1 MHSRPP
7 GPHAVGAT
15 PREGEALAGLASAA
29 GDPSAA
35 NPAMLRDALTARL
48 YTQSRGIEPP
58 SFALSPAAF
67 EHLAHSTR
75 PRIRHV
81 QGTPTT
87 NSHYTTAAHPAAGP
101 AVSSLRPAPPA
112 VAPCMIA
119 PLPPIRPNS
128 EPTFVRPRTTE
139 PPPLNAGAKRS
150 VSQLLD
156 DSSHAGI
163 GAAPLPAIPVVAA
176 PADAA
181 GKAAKRSRPLGGGL
195 ADSNG
200 STGSKAKGKAVVVP
214 SDPRRAGAGAKVLQ
228 TPFDFIAA
236 VEARRAG
243 SSGSR
248 TTGAQSPAASAA
260 ASGTAHLE
268 FVYLRPRNQD
278 SAVFN
283 PYDLVIAEYDDVDK
297 LDFYTLSEAG
307 VTHFTKETTDFTPLQ
322 QWIREYNAFNAMI
335 RIPFFAKYRIWKS
348 FTTWRK
354 NVRRTKLNLARK
366 AIQRR
371 MFALDPRLS
380 RGLLTIRAACIDL
393 LGHSLFKPPADQ
405 AWDLNALAKEQADH
419 VQGAIAEYLATFD
432 EAVRGMTVDACKDA
446 LAAANCSADKDEL
459 SSLTFTQQAARRAEC
474 RRLERFVKLVDYL
487 KLHTLHMLAV
497 SSARSLLIV
506 LLGRCSEKDIATGVD
521 DAENTLFNVPTLT
534 LALAGYEPFAGTVSK
549 LAFGGAHADG
559 GGDAAADEAMD
570 LDASTGPAL
579 FQRTFLDI
587 VCSMFKGTA
596 PGRKQ
601 PLLRLKL
608 LLEDA
613 SHIVVSPGLP
623 EIFGVLDSL
632 TRQHVSIV
640 DGVSML
646 TNSIDFIVS
655 GESFEEP
662 DFTEGAS
669 LSHIISNDIYFQAL
683 CERTK
688 ACLQANFASV
698 EQFAAGFEQY
708 REMYEH
714 NEQLDLDAIAAGTV
728 LFPGVDESQ
737 RGLTTS
743 FFEQSLAVYSD
754 QIKRVQDLPTAT
766 VVVNFLADIG
776 QFKERVLPSPQ
787 ECLTKITTIIPT
799 LARDKN
805 EALLNEVN
813 FSVKVLGSRPGSV
826 EAFVDYLHH
835 LDSVKESLESYDARY
850 QEVSKLYGLIDQYKL
865 PIVPTDLAMFQTLR
879 PTIRQLKDAVDL
891 AEESREESVSR
902 FSGELEKQFSDLITQ
917 VNDVRT
923 QAQNPMILNPASSV
937 DEVMAF
943 LSDLGKQ
950 FDALLFT
957 ANQYCEYQSQFKVPQ
972 TKSVEIE
979 EAKADIDMK
988 TSLWKSFRDWETLTR
1003 EWDLSPFDKINTEE
1017 MSGHIN
1023 GYLKVIYNLDKGL
1036 PPNDV
1041 VPKLK
1046 AMVEAYRGMFSTIV
1060 DLRNPAL
1067 KSRHWDKI
1075 QETIGKPIA
1084 RDETLTLAV
1093 LREAN
1098 VFKFREEISG
1108 ISAQAASEAAL
1119 EEMLQKIVRTWA
1131 DTEFIV
1137 LPYRDNKDVFILG
1150 GVEDIQTLLE
1160 DSQVTLATI
1169 KASRYIGPIN
1179 SDVEKWDKQ
1188 LTLFYDTLEAWMVC
1202 QRNWLYLESIFS
1214 APDIQRQLPEES
1226 KMFAQVDRN
1235 WKDIMRR
1242 AARHPN
1248 AMKCGTTPGTLETFQ
1263 QNNELLEKIQKC
1275 LEEYLESKR
1284 LLFPRF
1290 YFLSNDELLEIL
1302 SQTKN
1307 PQAVQPHLGKCFDAI
1322 KSLEFSPEPKSIDI
1336 LAMISPEGEKV
1347 HFNKAVKARG
1357 NVEAWLSAV
1366 EEGMFSTVRRLLKV
1380 ALSEFDPAER
1390 SDWLLQHTGQVVLT
1404 ASQIMWCAEVS
1415 AALTADNPVEALRQF
1430 KDTSIANLS
1439 QVAAIVRGDLTKLQ
1453 RAVLGALITIDVH
1466 ARDILLE
1473 MLDNGVSSDE
1483 DFGWLK
1489 QLRYYW
1495 DPETDV
1501 CVVRMSDTAFNYG
1514 CEYLGCSPRLVIT
1527 PLTDRCY
1534 LTLTGA
1540 IAINLGGSPL
1550 GPAGTGKTET
1560 VKDLAKALARQ
1571 CVVFNCSDSLD
1582 YKMMGKFFAG
1592 LAQSGAWCC
1601 FDEFNR
1607 IDIEV
1612 LSVIAQQL
1620 LTIKSA
1626 KDGMVSRFIF
1636 EGKEIRLIPS
1646 CAAYITMNPGYA
1658 GRQELPDNL
1667 KALFRPIA
1675 MMIPDYG
1682 LIAEIMLYSEGF
1694 EDAKLLAGKVV
1705 NLYKLCSEQL
1715 SQQDHYDFG
1724 MRAVKSV
1731 LVMAGQLKRANPTI
1745 QENVVL
1751 IRSLRDSN
1759 LPKFL
1764 ADDVP
1769 LFLGILQDLF
1779 PGVFIPDQDFG
1790 ALKAAIEE
1798 TLAAKKYVVVP
1809 KFVDRI
1815 IQLYD
1820 TTRVRHGVM
1829 LVGPTGGGKTVAYQ
1843 TLADAMTLLH
1853 QTKPDAFEQV
1863 QLSLLNPKSIT
1874 MDELYGAVNL
1884 ATMEWKDGLIGNITR
1899 QQVSDT
1905 TNDEKWTVFDG
1916 PVDAIWIEN
1925 MNTVLDDNKLLCLNN
1940 GERIKLNNSIRM
1952 VFEVMDLAVAS
1963 PATVSR
1969 CGMVYMDPTNLGWR
1983 PSVNRWMVTVAS
1995 ATLNEDQLAFLNQ
2008 LFEHAVDEGLY
2019 FVRKQRELIPTV
2031 NLNLVASL
2039 CRLLSTFLVE
2049 VDWKAMAPNASDW
2062 KTLIGY
2068 LFIFCFTWSIAG
2080 NIHESCQDGFDTFA
2094 RELFEQGP
2102 TVDCPI
2108 PGGMTIFSFFV
2119 HLKQRVL
2126 VPWEDIVAQFQYSQ
2140 TVPYFEIMVPTVDT
2154 LRFQFLTERLLDHSF
2169 PTLLTGN
2176 TGVGKSVIIQELIS
2190 RTAKP
2195 KNYIP
2200 INLNFSAQTTSTMT
2214 QQYLELKLEKKKK
2227 NIMGAPTGSRIVVF
2241 VDDLNMPKQE
2251 TYGAQPPI
2259 ELLRQFLDSGG
2270 FYDREKLQWRVI
2282 EDVSMLSACA
2292 PPGGGRN
2299 PVTPRLIRHF
2309 NVLNIPMPSDASLA
2323 RIFKS
2328 ILDGFLK
2335 PFSSDVRTLSEAI
2348 VMSSI
2353 ELYNRMCAELLPTPA
2368 KSHYTFNLRDL
2379 SKVIQGIT
2387 QIKPVNISTRA
2398 HTVAVFAHEAA
2409 RVFHDRLINNEDRA
2423 YFGKLME
2430 ELVSKNFSEQL
2441 STDPI
2446 VFGDFAKR
2454 GVPREER
2461 VYAQF
2466 ADLGAM
2472 GTLLEDYLEEYN
2484 VTLSRDMRLIF
2495 FLDAKQHIAR
2505 LSRIIRQPR
2514 GNALIVGVGG
2524 TGKKSLTRLAC
2535 HMSEYQCLE
2544 IELTRTY
2551 GTVEWREDIKKL
2563 YRLAGIEG
2571 KNTVFL
2577 LTDTQI
2583 KTETFLE
2590 DINGILNTGDVPNL
2604 FEMDERE
2611 QIIGNLR
2618 QVAREKGYGEDRD
2631 SVYQFF
2637 INRVRDN
2644 LHIVFATSP
2653 VGETFRN
2660 RCRMFPSLVNCCTID
2675 WFDEWPRDALLSVS
2689 KRFLEFVDLGTPEI
2703 KEKMA
2708 SLCVD
2713 VHTSVSAMASRFYA
2727 ELRRRFYTTP
2737 TSYLELIS
2745 LYIGMLQEKRKEI
2758 GAARDRLQNGL
2769 LKLSETNDLVANMQ
2783 VTLQQLGPELKTKAA
2798 DVETL
2803 MIKIAKDQETADGV
2817 KRVVAEE
2824 EKVVKEQA
2832 SQTEAIAREAQ
2843 KDLDEALPAL
2853 EAAYKAL
2860 DSLDKKDVAEM
2871 KAFAKPPELVVMVL
2885 EAVCTLFKV
2894 KADWDSSKKLLG
2906 DPQFLRKIQE
2916 YDKDSVND
2924 ALAKKLR
2931 KYIENPN
2938 FTPEAVEKVSKA
2950 ARSMCMW
2957 VLAMDIY
2964 TRVNKEVE
2972 PKRRRLLEAQSSL
2985 ETTKAKLDEK
2995 TRQLQ
3000 EVEDQLQK
3008 LKEKYEESIAS
3019 KKVLS
3024 ERMEQTTKRLERA
3037 SKLTTALADEQIRW
3051 TESVAKLNKQMEEL
3065 VGNVF
3070 VAAACVAYFG
3080 AFTSGYRR
3088 EMINMWTA
3096 KCVELGVPVSEN
3108 LTLADQLGDPVQVRE
3123 WNVQGLP
3130 ADELST
3136 ENGILVTRSRRW
3148 PLMIDPQGQANRWI
3162 RNMESG
3168 SDLKIVKLSDPK
3180 FLRAL
3185 ENAVRMGQPVL
3196 IEDVGEQLD
3205 PALEPLLLKQT
3216 IRQGGRLLM
3225 KLGDSL
3231 VEYDKNFK
3239 LYITTKLSNPHYLP
3253 EVCIKVT
3260 IINFTVTK
3268 TGLEG
3273 QLLADVV
3280 KLERPE
3286 LEEQRNS
3293 LILSISNDKRQLKE
3307 IEEKILRLLYN
3318 SQGNILDDEEL
3329 ILTLNQ
3335 SKVTSAA
3342 ITDRLVQAEQTE
3354 KAINTAREKYRPV
3367 ALRGSI
3373 LYFVVA
3379 DLAEIDGMYQ
3389 FSLKYFKNLFT
3400 QCIVDSP
3407 KGQELSEHVAYL
3419 CDDIMMSVFRN
3430 VSRGLFEQHKV
3441 IFSLMMCV
3449 SVMRD
3454 RGDIS
3459 DDEWNYMLRGAT
3471 TVGGE
3476 LPPKPATRWLT
3487 DAMWRN
3493 VCSLGS
3499 TISVFAELA
3508 DHIASHTLD
3517 WEGYIE
3523 ADDPFSYPLPGIPQ
3537 DKLSDFQRLL
3547 VVKVLREEM
3556 VVGALIAFI
3565 RQSIGSP
3572 YIDIPPLDL
3581 RQVYN
3586 DMNSTTPL
3594 VFVLSS
3600 GSDPVSGLLK
3610 LASMLGFGERL
3621 HMISLGQGQGPIAEA
3636 LLQKAMESGDWLFLQ
3651 NCHLAASWMPKLENK
3666 VKEIVTGEVKAHSSF
3681 RLFLSSM
3688 PSKVF
3693 PISVLQESVKVTNE
3707 PPKGLRANIARSFA
3721 DIPVPLFD
3729 QTPPQG
3735 SRFRKL
3741 AFTLCFFNAIIQ
3753 ERKKFGPLG
3762 WNISYDWSNSDLE
3775 VSLVVLRN
3783 FLSKTNNIPWDAL
3796 RYLTGEI
3803 TFGGRVTDDWDRRTM
3818 RTLLNKYYNVEILDD
3833 NYPLSPSG
3841 KYVVPADGNLASFRA
3856 HIDKLPFTE
3865 EPSVFGMHENANVS
3879 YQLQETKRLLRT
3891 VLEVQPRL
3899 VSAGGGKSPEDV
3911 VTEVAQSILA
3921 RLPPPLVVEM
3931 NPRATSAGKPKSLA
3945 ELMFR
3950 KDEGGRMENSLST
3963 VLCQECAR
3971 FNKLLAV
3978 IKLSLENLVKA
3989 IRGLVVMSA
3998 QLELVFQSLTNNLVP
4013 AAWANVAYPSLKP
4026 LASWVDDLVARINML
4041 HAWVER
4047 GQPRTFWLPGF
4058 FFPQGFLTGV
4068 FQNHARKYN
4077 IPIDSLRFRF
4087 AVQTDDAIEDY
4098 PEGRQLVA
4106 AADGTVSLPTDPED
4120 GVLIRGMFIEGARWD
4135 RDKERL
4141 QDSFPM
4147 EMFSTMPQ
4155 VRFIPAVQYTPTK
4168 DLYVCPLYK
4177 TSARAGTLSTT
4188 GQSTNFVCPV
4198 HIPSDKPADYW
4209 VTKGVALLMQ
4219 LNE

>member
-1 MHSRPP
+1 MA
-7 GPHAVGAT
+7 PHPDGILTGTSTGLTGDAQSSASALKD
-15 PREGEALAGLASAA
+15 ALAS
-29 GDPSAA
+29 
-35 NPAMLRDALTARL
+35 RL
-48 YTQSRGIEPP
+48 HTQATGIEPP
-58 SFALSPAAF
+58 TFVLNAAVIDSKPRQ
-67 EHLAHSTR
+67 AHARR
-75 PRIRHV
+75 PPVHSKP
-81 QGTPTT
+81 GTVAT
-87 NSHYTTAAHPAAGP
+87 TTAAATPAAPTRQQTVASHFGP
-101 AVSSLRPAPPA
+101 HSYAMSSAIPTALSLAPVRPPA
-112 VAPCMIA
+112 SANASGGKGSAGRRSSI
-119 PLPPIRPNS
+119 
-128 EPTFVRPRTTE
+128 TT
-139 PPPLNAGAKRS
+139 GS
-150 VSQLLD
+150 VSD
-156 DSSHAGI
+156 KAGQHVMVVDPPKSLVPRLKDP
-163 GAAPLPAIPVVAA
+163 PLPAIVPRTTAPPRGTAA
-176 PADAA
+176 QV
-181 GKAAKRSRPLGGGL
+181 L
-195 ADSNG
+195 ADVD
-200 STGSKAKGKAVVVP
+200 AKISPGKQFQ
-214 SDPRRAGAGAKVLQ
+214 SH
-228 TPFDFIAA
+228 FDYIAA
-236 VEARRAG
+236 LNNPTPGRRI
-243 SSGSR
+243 
-248 TTGAQSPAASAA
+248 P
-260 ASGTAHLE
+260 E
-268 FVYLRPRNQD
+268 FIYLRPRNKD
-278 SAVFN
+278 PAIFN
-283 PYDLVIAEYDDVDK
+283 PYDLVVASYNEVNK
-297 LDFYTLSEAG
+297 TDFYTISAHA
-307 VTHFTKETTDFTPLQ
+307 VTHYTKEATDVSVLAD
-322 QWIREYNAFNAMI
+322 WIREHDAFKKI
-335 RIPFFAKYRIWKS
+335 IQIPFFAKYRIWKS
-348 FTTWRK
+348 FSTWRR
-354 NVRRTKLNLARK
+354 NVRRAKQAAVRKALATRMFSLDPHLSVGLLAARRACETLQRTAALQLPLPEVTWDIENLAHEQH
-366 AIQRR
+366 AHVDSIVTNHLAA
-371 MFALDPRLS
+371 FDA
-380 RGLLTIRAACIDL
+380 TVRA
-393 LGHSLFKPPADQ
+393 
-405 AWDLNALAKEQADH
+405 
-419 VQGAIAEYLATFD
+419 
-432 EAVRGMTVDACKDA
+432 TVTDACTRA
-446 LAAANCSADKDEL
+446 LSLAGCAIDREEL
-459 SSLTFTQQAARRAEC
+459 VKLSFTQQAARRAEC
-474 RRLERFVKLVDYL
+474 RRLERFVKLIDYI
-487 KLHTLHMLAV
+487 KLHALHMLAMN
-497 SSARSLLIV
+497 ATQDMLIV
-506 LLGRCSEKDIATGVD
+506 MLGRMA
-521 DAENTLFNVPTLT
+521 DARALSNAVQSVGNVPAIAEDMSESFLANVTTRT
-534 LALAGYEPFAGTVSK
+534 LAVAGYEPFAAAITKLISGPHPGSVSI
-549 LAFGGAHADG
+549 
-559 GGDAAADEAMD
+559 E
-570 LDASTGPAL
+570 DASTLSPEAL
-579 FQRTFLDI
+579 DNLEQEYRQQRTFLD
-587 VCSMFKGTA
+587 VVNQLFSTVVVPA
-596 PGRKQ
+596 RKN
-601 PLLRLKL
+601 PLLR
-608 LLEDA
+608 
-613 SHIVVSPGLP
+613 VVLQLSDHDNRVFMEPALS
-623 EIFGVLDSL
+623 EIGHMIDGATKQQVAA
-632 TRQHVSIV
+632 V

-646 TNSIDFIVS
+646 TNSFDFIVS
-655 GESFEEP
+655 GEAFEEP
-662 DFTEGAS
+662 DLAEGATIAHLIADDVYYS
-669 LSHIISNDIYFQAL
+669 AL
-683 CERTK
+683 GERVRG
-688 ACLQANFASV
+688 CIHANYQEVVAFARSFDHFRDMFV
-698 EQFAAGFEQY
+698 CNQE
-708 REMYEH
+708 
-714 NEQLDLDAIAAGTV
+714 LDLDAIARGEV
-728 LFPGVDESQ
+728 LFPGVDESN
-737 RGLTTS
+737 RGFTTS
-743 FFEQSLAVYSD
+743 FFEAALALYSQ
-754 QIKRVQDLPTAT
+754 QIRDITALPDKT
-766 VVVNFLADIG
+766 VLGNYLADITS
-776 QFKERVLPSPQ
+776 FKEKVLPSPQ
-787 ECLTKITTIIPT
+787 RCFASITAVIPP
-799 LARDKN
+799 LAREKN
-805 EALLNEVN
+805 GTLLDEVN
-813 FSVKVLGSRPGSV
+813 HSVKVLGSRPTSV
-826 EAFVDYLHH
+826 EMFVEYLQH
-835 LDSVKESLESYDARY
+835 LDSVKSALDSYDERY
-850 QEVSKLYGLIDQYKL
+850 AEVSRLYALIDQYKL
-865 PIVPTDLAMFQTLR
+865 PIIPTDLAMFQTLR
-879 PTIRQLKDAVDL
+879 PTLRQLKDAVDM
-891 AEESREESVSR
+891 AEETREESVTR
-902 FSGELEKQFSDLITQ
+902 FSGELEKHFAELVIS
-917 VNDVRT
+917 VNEVRVR
-923 QAQNPMILNPASSV
+923 AQNPTILNPNSPV
-937 DEVMAF
+937 DEVMAI
-943 LSDLGKQ
+943 LHDLGLQ
-950 FDALLFT
+950 FEALLKT
-957 ANQYCEYQSQFKVPQ
+957 ASQYGDYQAQFKVPKTQ
-972 TKSVEIE
+972 SVDIE
-979 EAKADIDMK
+979 ETKADLDMK
-988 TSLWKSFRDWETLTR
+988 ISLWSSFHEWEALTH
-1003 EWDLSPFDKINTEE
+1003 EWDMCPFDKINTDE
-1017 MSGHIN
+1017 MSASIQ
-1023 GYLKVIYNLDKGL
+1023 GYLKIIYNLDKGL

-1046 AMVEAYRGMFSTIV
+1046 AMVEQYRGMFTTIV

-1067 KSRHWDKI
+1067 KPRHWDKI
-1075 QETIGKPIA
+1075 QETIGKQLA
-1084 RDETLTLAV
+1084 RDDTLTLAV
-1093 LREAN
+1093 LRDAN
-1098 VFKFREEISG
+1098 VFKFREEIAN

-1119 EEMLQKIVRTWA
+1119 EEMLQKIIRLWA
-1131 DTEFIV
+1131 DTDFIV

-1150 GVEDIQTLLE
+1150 GVEDIQTVLD

-1169 KASRYIGPIN
+1169 KASRHLGPIK
-1179 SDVEKWDKQ
+1179 SEVEKWDKQ
-1188 LTLFYDTLEAWMVC
+1188 LTLFADTLEAWTVC
-1202 QRNWLYLESIFS
+1202 QRNWLYLEPIFS

-1248 AMKCGTTPGTLETFQ
+1248 AMKCGTTAGTLETFQ
-1263 QNNELLEKIQKC
+1263 QSNELLEKIQKC

-1336 LAMISPEGEKV
+1336 LAMLSPEGEKV
-1347 HFNKAVKARG
+1347 SFVKPIKARG

-1366 EEGMFSTVRRLLKV
+1366 EEGMFSTVRRLLKL
-1380 ALSEFDPAER
+1380 ALADFDPAER
-1390 SDWLLQHTGQVVLT
+1390 QSWLLEHTGQVVLT
-1404 ASQIMWCAEVS
+1404 ASQVMWCAEVTKCLES
-1415 AALTADNPVEALRQF
+1415 KDPTAALRVF
-1430 KDTSIANLS
+1430 KEKAITSLA
-1439 QVAAIVRGDLTKLQ
+1439 QCAGIVRGELTKLQ
-1453 RAVLGALITIDVH
+1453 RAVMGALITIDVH
-1466 ARDILLE
+1466 ARDIIIE
-1473 MLDNGVSSDE
+1473 MIDSGVTSLD

-1495 DPETDV
+1495 DAETDV
-1501 CVVRMSDTAFNYG
+1501 CIVRMSDTAFNYG

-1626 KDGMVSRFIF
+1626 KDSQVSRFMF
-1636 EGKEIRLIPS
+1636 EGKDIRLIPS

-1682 LIAEIMLYSEGF
+1682 LIAEIMLFSEGF

-1731 LVMAGQLKRANPTI
+1731 LVMAGQLKRSNPTI
-1745 QENVVL
+1745 QENIVL

-1779 PGVFIPDQDFG
+1779 PGVVIPDQDFG
-1790 ALKAAIEE
+1790 ALKAAIES
-1798 TLAAKKYVVVP
+1798 TLEKQNFVVVP
-1809 KFVDRI
+1809 RFVDRI
-1815 IQLYD
+1815 IQFYD

-1843 TLADAMTLLH
+1843 VLAAAMSYLH
-1853 QTKPDAFEQV
+1853 TTKPDFENV
-1863 QLSLLNPKSIT
+1863 QLFPLNPKCIT

-1884 ATMEWKDGLIGNITR
+1884 STMEWRDGLIGNITR
-1899 QQVSDT
+1899 QQVSDN

-1916 PVDAIWIEN
+1916 PVDALWIEN
-1925 MNTVLDDNKLLCLNN
+1925 LNTVLDDNKLLCLTN

-1952 VFEVMDLAVAS
+1952 IFEVMDLAVAS

-1969 CGMVYMDPTNLGWR
+1969 CGMVYMDPANLGWR
-1983 PSVNRWMVTVAS
+1983 PYVKRWMATVAS
-1995 ATLNEDQLAFLNQ
+1995 LYLKPEQGDYLNQ

-2019 FVRKQRELIPTV
+2019 FVRKQKELIPTV
-2031 NLNLVASL
+2031 NLNLVISL
-2039 CRLLSTFLVE
+2039 CRLLTTFLVE
-2049 VDWKAMAPNASDW
+2049 TDIKAMSENDT
-2062 KTLIGY
+2062 KTIVGY
-2068 LFIFCFTWSIAG
+2068 IFIFCFTWSIGG
-2080 NIHESCQDGFDTFA
+2080 NIHESCHDAFDTFA
-2094 RELFEQGP
+2094 RELFERGP
-2102 TVDCPI
+2102 TVDCPV

-2119 HLKQRVL
+2119 HIKQRIL
-2126 VPWEDIVAQFQYSQ
+2126 VPWEDSVSTFQYQS
-2140 TVPYFEIMVPTVDT
+2140 TMPYFEIMVPTVDT
-2154 LRFQFLTERLLDHSF
+2154 LRFQFLTERLLQHSF
-2169 PTLLTGN
+2169 PTLLTGT
-2176 TGVGKSVIIQELIS
+2176 TGVGKSVIVQELIA
-2190 RTAKP
+2190 RTSKT
-2195 KNYIP
+2195 KDYIP
-2200 INLNFSAQTTSTMT
+2200 INLNFSAQTTSAMT

-2227 NIMGAPTGSRIVVF
+2227 NTMGAPTGSRIVIF
-2241 VDDLNMPKQE
+2241 VDDLNMPKQD

-2270 FYDREKLQWRVI
+2270 FYDREKLQWRNV
-2282 EDVSMLSACA
+2282 EDVSLLSACA

-2309 NVLNIPMPSDASLA
+2309 NVLNVPMPSDASLA

-2335 PFSSDVRTLSEAI
+2335 PFSSDVRSVSEAI
-2348 VMSSI
+2348 VNSSI

-2387 QIKPVNISTRA
+2387 QIKPVNITTRGHA
-2398 HTVAVFAHEAA
+2398 VAVFAHEAA
-2409 RVFHDRLINNEDRA
+2409 RIFHDRLIDSTDRA
-2423 YFGKLME
+2423 YFQKLVE
-2430 ELVSKNFSEQL
+2430 ELVSKNFSENM
-2441 STDPI
+2441 SADPI
-2446 VFGDFAKR
+2446 MFGDFSKR

-2461 VYAQF
+2461 IYAQF
-2466 ADLGAM
+2466 NDLNAM

-2495 FLDAKQHIAR
+2495 FLDCKQHIAR

-2535 HMSEYQCLE
+2535 HMSEYQCIE
-2544 IELTRTY
+2544 VELTRTY
-2551 GTVEWREDIKKL
+2551 GMIEWREDIKKL
-2563 YRLAGIEG
+2563 YRLAGLEG

-2583 KTETFLE
+2583 KTEAFLE

-2604 FEMDERE
+2604 FDMDERE

-2618 QVAREKGYGEDRD
+2618 QVAREKGYPEDRD
-2631 SVYQFF
+2631 TVYQFF

-2675 WFDEWPRDALLSVS
+2675 WFDEWPHEALLSVS
-2689 KRFLEFVDLGTPEI
+2689 KRFLEFVDLGEPEV

-2708 SLCVD
+2708 QLCVD
-2713 VHTSVSAMASRFYA
+2713 VHTSVSSMATRFYA

-2758 GAARDRLQNGL
+2758 GASRDRLKNGL
-2769 LKLSETNDLVANMQ
+2769 QKLAETNDLVASMQ
-2783 VTLQQLGPELKTKAA
+2783 VTLTQLGPELKVKAA

-2803 MIKIAKDQETADGV
+2803 MIKIAKDQEVADGV
-2817 KRVVAEE
+2817 KKTVAEE
-2824 EKVVKEQA
+2824 EKFVKQQA
-2832 SQTEAIAREAQ
+2832 AQTEAIAREAQ

-2871 KAFAKPPELVVMVL
+2871 KAFAKPPELVVLVL
-2885 EAVCTLFKV
+2885 EAVCVLFKV
-2894 KADWDSSKKLLG
+2894 KPDWDSSKKLLS

-2931 KYIENPN
+2931 KYVESPN
-2938 FTPEAVEKVSKA
+2938 FTPEAVEKVSRA

-2972 PKRRRLLEAQSSL
+2972 PKRKRLNEAQSSL
-2985 ETTKAKLDEK
+2985 EATKAKLDEK

-3000 EVEDQLQK
+3000 DVEDQLLK
-3008 LKEKYEESIAS
+3008 LKQQYEESVSS

-3024 ERMEQTTKRLERA
+3024 ERMDQTTKRMERA

-3051 TESVAKLNKQMEEL
+3051 TDSVAKLNKLMEEI

-3080 AFTSGYRR
+3080 AFTSSYRR
-3088 EMINMWTA
+3088 EMIDLWTS
-3096 KCVELGVPVSEN
+3096 KVVELGIPVAEQ
-3108 LTLADQLGDPVQVRE
+3108 LTLADQLGDPVQIRE

-3136 ENGILVTRSRRW
+3136 ENGILVTRGRRW

-3216 IRQGGRLLM
+3216 VRQGGRLLM

-3239 LYITTKLSNPHYLP
+3239 LYITTKISNPHYLP

-3286 LEEQRNS
+3286 LEEQRNT

-3379 DLAEIDGMYQ
+3379 DLAEVDGMYQ

-3407 KGQELSEHVAYL
+3407 KGQELSEHVAWL

-3430 VSRGLFEQHKV
+3430 VSRGLFEQHKM

-3454 RGDIS
+3454 RGDIK
-3459 DDEWNYMLRGAT
+3459 DDEWNFFLRGSTSLIKDMPA
-3471 TVGGE
+3471 
-3476 LPPKPATRWLT
+3476 KPQTRWLT

-3493 VCSLGS
+3493 CCALSG
-3499 TISVFAELA
+3499 TIPVFTELT
-3508 DHIASHTLD
+3508 DHISSHTLD
-3517 WEGYIE
+3517 WEVYIE
-3523 ADDPFSYPLPGIPQ
+3523 SDDPYSSSVPGISG
-3537 DKLSDFQRLL
+3537 DKISPFQRLL

-3556 VVGALIAFI
+3556 VVSALVTFI
-3565 RQSIGSP
+3565 RESIGSQ

-3586 DMNSTTPL
+3586 DMNATTPL

-3610 LASMLGFGERL
+3610 LASGMGFGERL

-3636 LLQKAMESGDWLFLQ
+3636 LLLKAMEVGDWLFLQ

-3666 VKEIVTGEVKAHSSF
+3666 VKEIVTGEIKSHTTF

-3693 PISVLQESVKVTNE
+3693 PVSVLQESVKVTNE

-3721 DIPVPLFD
+3721 DIPVQLFD
-3729 QTPPQG
+3729 TNPPQG

-3775 VSLVVLRN
+3775 VSIVVLKN
-3783 FLSKTNNIPWDAL
+3783 FLSKSTSIPWDAL

-3803 TFGGRVTDDWDRRTM
+3803 SFGGRVTDDWDRRTM
-3818 RTLLNKYYNVEILDD
+3818 RTLLNKYYSVDVLDD
-3833 NYPLSPSG
+3833 NFPLSPSG
-3841 KYVVPADGNLASFRA
+3841 IYVVPADGNLASFRS
-3856 HIDKLPFTE
+3856 HIDKFPFTE

-3891 VLEVQPRL
+3891 VLDVQPRL
-3899 VSAGGGKSPEDV
+3899 VSSGGGRSAEET
-3911 VTEVAQSILA
+3911 VTEVAQSILS
-3921 RLPPPLVVEM
+3921 RLPALLVAEA
-3931 NPRATSAGKPKSLA
+3931 NPRIASAGKPRTIA

-3950 KDEGGRMENSLST
+3950 KDPNGRMENSLST
-3963 VLCQECAR
+3963 VLLQECAR

-3978 IKLSLENLVKA
+3978 IRVSLENLIKA

-4013 AAWANVAYPSLKP
+4013 GAWANVAYPSLKP
-4026 LASWVDDLVARINML
+4026 LASWVDDLILRVTML
-4041 HAWVER
+4041 HTWLER
-4047 GQPRTFWLPGF
+4047 GQPRSFWLPGF
-4058 FFPQGFLTGV
+4058 FFPQGFLTSV
-4068 FQNHARKYN
+4068 FQNHARRYN
-4077 IPIDSLRFRF
+4077 IPIDSLKFKF
-4087 AVQTDDAIEDY
+4087 VVQLEETMEDY
-4098 PEGRQLVA
+4098 P
-4106 AADGTVSLPTDPED
+4106 AADASGGDAAVSAPIED

-4135 RDKERL
+4135 RAKEKL

-4147 EMFSTMPQ
+4147 EMFSTMPL
-4155 VRFIPAVQYTPTK
+4155 VRFIPAVNYQPTR

-4198 HIPSDKPADYW
+4198 HVPSDTTSDYW
-4209 VTKGVALLMQ
+4209 IQKGVALLMQ
-4219 LNE
+4219 LND

>member
-1 MHSRPP
+1 MNSSDRPVP
-7 GPHAVGAT
+7 GLARLPSSFSDPASPHLTAPSPNS
-15 PREGEALAGLASAA
+15 PRGVLAAAGQPEALR
-29 GDPSAA
+29 
-35 NPAMLRDALTARL
+35 NALTGRL
-48 YTQSRGIEPP
+48 YTQVRGAEPP
-58 SFALSPAAF
+58 AFVLSSQALLYSPVKAAPRRPLVQATSSSPATATVAP
-67 EHLAHSTR
+67 LTGAPPSSY
-75 PRIRHV
+75 
-81 QGTPTT
+81 GT
-87 NSHYTTAAHPAAGP
+87 GP
-101 AVSSLRPAPPA
+101 ARIPNA
-112 VAPCMIA
+112 A
-119 PLPPIRPNS
+119 PLPPLRTPGAPEGYSVRRRREKRPPLDDRCAVS
-128 EPTFVRPRTTE
+128 PGTDAVTGKPLSPHSVLPSIPAPPPGDAPSSAKRPRTRQYE
-139 PPPLNAGAKRS
+139 ALVQDLR
-150 VSQLLD
+150 
-156 DSSHAGI
+156 HA
-163 GAAPLPAIPVVAA
+163 
-176 PADAA
+176 
-181 GKAAKRSRPLGGGL
+181 
-195 ADSNG
+195 
-200 STGSKAKGKAVVVP
+200 TT
-214 SDPRRAGAGAKVLQ
+214 RAM
-228 TPFDFIAA
+228 TSPFDFI
-236 VEARRAG
+236 RALQQG
-243 SSGSR
+243 
-248 TTGAQSPAASAA
+248 GAHRPQ
-260 ASGTAHLE
+260 LE
-268 FVYLRPRNQD
+268 FVYMRPVNRD
-278 SAVFN
+278 PAIYN
-283 PYDLVIAEYDDVDK
+283 PYDLVITEYENVDK
-297 LDFYTLSEAG
+297 NDFYTLSESG
-307 VTHFTKETTDFTPLQ
+307 VTHFTSTATDFTPLQ
-322 QWIREYNAFNAMI
+322 QWIREHRVFNAMI
-335 RIPFFAKYRIWKS
+335 KVRFFAQYRLWKS
-348 FTTWRK
+348 FTTWHK
-354 NVRRTKLNLARK
+354 NVRRTKLAAARKQVQRKLFGLDAPLARGV
-366 AIQRR
+366 AR
-371 MFALDPRLS
+371 
-380 RGLLTIRAACIDL
+380 TRAACTAL
-393 LGHSLFKPPADQ
+393 LEQSLLHAPADQ
-405 AWDLNALAKEQADH
+405 PWDLHAFVQDQAEHLRSRMTATLAQFDADVRAIVVEACQEAL
-419 VQGAIAEYLATFD
+419 L
-432 EAVRGMTVDACKDA
+432 
-446 LAAANCSADKDEL
+446 AANCSLDKAEAEA
-459 SSLTFTQQAARRAEC
+459 LTFTQQAARRSEC

-487 KLHTLHMLAV
+487 KFHTLHMLVV
-497 SSARSLLIV
+497 SASRQLLLV
-506 LLGRCSEKDIATGVD
+506 LLGRCTSAEIQAGPD
-521 DAENTLFNVPTLT
+521 DAENLFYHVPTLA
-534 LALAGYEPFAGTVSK
+534 LALAGYESFAGVVAK
-549 LAFGGAHADG
+549 LLPGLSAGQEMDG
-559 GGDAAADEAMD
+559 DGDV
-570 LDASTGPAL
+570 P
-579 FQRTFLDI
+579 QRTFLDVI
-587 VCSMFKGTA
+587 QAAAVGAA
-596 PGRKQ
+596 PARKQ
-601 PLLRLKL
+601 PLFRVELGIDGGHLALVPTIKDL
-608 LLEDA
+608 FQVIDQLSKQHLACVET
-613 SHIVVSPGLP
+613 VS
-623 EIFGVLDSL
+623 
-632 TRQHVSIV
+632 T
-640 DGVSML
+640 L
-646 TNSIDFIVS
+646 TNSIDFIFS
-655 GESFEEP
+655 GESFEDP
-662 DFTEGAS
+662 DFTEGPS
-669 LSHIISNDIYFQAL
+669 LAQIINDDIYYTAL
-683 CERTK
+683 NERIRAALAGNYK
-688 ACLQANFASV
+688 AVQTFTL
-698 EQFAAGFEQY
+698 EFEQY
-708 REMYEH
+708 RDMFVQNH
-714 NEQLDLDAIAAGTV
+714 KLDLAGIAAGTV
-728 LFPGVDESQ
+728 QFPGVDETT
-737 RGLTTS
+737 RGLTTA
-743 FFEQSLAVYSD
+743 FFEQSLAVFAD
-754 QIKRVQDLPTAT
+754 QIKRIKALSATT
-766 VVVNFLADIG
+766 VVTNFLADIA
-776 QFKERVLPSPQ
+776 QFKATILPSPQ
-787 ECLTKITTIIPT
+787 KCFQDITAMIPT

-805 EALLNEVN
+805 EVLLNELN
-813 FSVKVLGSRPGSV
+813 FSVKVLGSQPHTV
-826 EAFVDYLHH
+826 EAFVEYLAH
-835 LDSVKESLESYDARY
+835 LDKVKEEKDALEARY
-850 QEVSKLYGLIDQYKL
+850 QEVSKLYSLIDQYAL

-879 PTIRQLKDAVDL
+879 PTLRQLREAVDL
-891 AEESREESVSR
+891 ADETRDDSIAR
-902 FSGELEKQFSDLITQ
+902 FSGELEKLYADLITQ
-917 VNDVRT
+917 VNDVRAR
-923 QAQNPMILNPASSV
+923 AQDPMILNPASPV
-937 DEVMAF
+937 DQVMGY
-943 LSDLGKQ
+943 LGDLGQQ
-950 FDALLFT
+950 FTTLLAL
-957 ANQYCEYQSQFKVPQ
+957 ADQYAEYQAQFKVAP
-972 TKSVEIE
+972 TRSAELE
-979 EAKADIDMK
+979 EAKQDLDMK
-988 TSLWKSFRDWETLTR
+988 TALWESFQKWDELTR
-1003 EWDLSPFDKINTEE
+1003 AWDLSPFEKINTED
-1017 MSGHIN
+1017 MAAQIN
-1023 GYLKVIYNLDKGL
+1023 GYMKTIYNLDKGL
-1036 PPNDV
+1036 PPNEV

-1046 AMVEAYRGMFSTIV
+1046 QMVETYRAMFSTIV

-1067 KSRHWDKI
+1067 KARHWDKI
-1075 QETIGKPIA
+1075 QETIGKTIA

-1098 VFKFREEISG
+1098 VFKFKEEISG
-1108 ISAQAASEAAL
+1108 ISGQASSEAAL
-1119 EEMLQKIVRTWA
+1119 EEMLQKIVRTWS

-1137 LPYRDNKDVFILG
+1137 LPYRDNKDVYILG

-1169 KASRYIGPIN
+1169 KASRHLGPIK
-1179 SDVEKWDKQ
+1179 SDVEKWDKS
-1188 LTLFYDTLEAWMVC
+1188 LSLFSDTLDAWMVC

-1214 APDIQRQLPEES
+1214 APDIQRQLPEEA

-1248 AMKCGTTPGTLETFQ
+1248 AMKCGTTPGTLETLQ
-1263 QNNELLEKIQKC
+1263 QNNEFLEKIQKC

-1307 PQAVQPHLGKCFDAI
+1307 PQSVQPHLGKCFDAI

-1347 HFNKAVKARG
+1347 TFNKPLKARG
-1357 NVEAWLSAV
+1357 NVETWLSAV
-1366 EEGMFSTVRRLLKV
+1366 EETMFATVRRMLKV
-1380 ALSEFDPAER
+1380 ALAEFTPEDRPK
-1390 SDWLLQHTGQVVLT
+1390 WLLEHAGQVVLT
-1404 ASQIMWCAEVS
+1404 ASQIMWCVEVS
-1415 AALTADNPVEALRQF
+1415 QALESDKPIEALRQF
-1430 KDTSIANLS
+1430 KEKSIANLS

-1466 ARDILLE
+1466 ARDILIE
-1473 MLDNGVSSDE
+1473 MVETSVSSLN

-1495 DPETDV
+1495 DPDTDV

-1620 LTIKSA
+1620 LTIKTA
-1626 KDGMVSRFIF
+1626 KDGNVARFMF

-1745 QENVVL
+1745 SENVVL

-1779 PGVFIPDQDFG
+1779 PGVVIPDQDFG
-1790 ALKAAIEE
+1790 ALKAAIEQV
-1798 TLAAKKYVVVP
+1798 LAARNYVVVP

-1843 TLADAMTLLH
+1843 VLAEAMSVLH
-1853 QTKPDAFEQV
+1853 KTKPDTFEAV
-1863 QLSLLNPKSIT
+1863 QLSILNPKCIT

-1884 ATMEWKDGLIGNITR
+1884 ATMEWKDGLIGNVTR
-1899 QQVSDT
+1899 QQVADPSP
-1905 TNDEKWTVFDG
+1905 DEKWTVFDG
-1916 PVDAIWIEN
+1916 PVDALWIEN
-1925 MNTVLDDNKLLCLNN
+1925 MNTVLDDNKLLCLTN
-1940 GERIKLNNSIRM
+1940 GERIKLSNSIRM
-1952 VFEVMDLAVAS
+1952 MFEVMDLAVAS

-1969 CGMVYMDPTNLGWR
+1969 CGMVYMDPANLGWR
-1983 PSVNRWMVTVAS
+1983 PSVTRWLSTQCGMLSPEQQDFVN
-1995 ATLNEDQLAFLNQ
+1995 LLM
-2008 LFEHAVDEGLY
+2008 EHSIDEGLK
-2019 FVRKQRELIPTV
+2019 FARKQKELVPTV

-2039 CRLLSTFLVE
+2039 CRLMSTFLTE
-2049 VDWKAMAPNASDW
+2049 VDWKPMGESDW
-2062 KTLIGY
+2062 KALLGY
-2068 LFIFCFTWSIAG
+2068 LFIFCFTWSIG
-2080 NIHESCQDGFDTFA
+2080 GTMHESCQDLFDTFA
-2094 RELFEQGP
+2094 RELFEHGP

-2108 PGGMTIFSFFV
+2108 PGGSTIYSFYAHV
-2119 HLKQRVL
+2119 KQRTLAPWDDL
-2126 VPWEDIVAQFQYSQ
+2126 VTPFQYSP
-2140 TVPYFEIMVPTVDT
+2140 TVPYFEIMVPTMDT
-2154 LRFQFLTERLLDHSF
+2154 VRFQYLTERLLQNAF
-2169 PTLLTGN
+2169 PTLLTGS
-2176 TGVGKSVIIQELIS
+2176 TGVGKSVIVQDLIA
-2190 RTAKP
+2190 RTAKV
-2195 KNYIP
+2195 KNYLP
-2200 INLNFSAQTTSTMT
+2200 ISLSFSAQTTSAMT

-2227 NIMGAPTGSRIVVF
+2227 NIMGAPVGSRIVVF
-2241 VDDLNMPKQE
+2241 VDDLNMPKLD

-2259 ELLRQFLDSGG
+2259 ELLRQFIDMGG
-2270 FYDREKLQWRVI
+2270 FYDRDKLTWKIV
-2282 EDVSMLSACA
+2282 EDVSLLAACA

-2299 PVTPRLIRHF
+2299 SITPRLIRHF

-2335 PFSSDVRTLSEAI
+2335 PFSSDVRSVSEA
-2348 VMSSI
+2348 VVNSSI

-2387 QIKPVNISTRA
+2387 QIRPVNITTRMNA
-2398 HTVAVFAHEAA
+2398 VSVFAHEAA
-2409 RVFHDRLINNEDRA
+2409 RVFHDRLIDQPDRA

-2430 ELVSKNFSEQL
+2430 ELVSKNFSETL
-2441 STDPI
+2441 SSDPI
-2446 VFGDFAKR
+2446 LFGDFGKR

-2466 ADLGAM
+2466 TDMGAL

-2495 FLDAKQHIAR
+2495 FLDAKQHVAR
-2505 LSRIIRQPR
+2505 ISRIIRQPR
-2514 GNALIVGVGG
+2514 GNALLVGIGG
-2524 TGKKSLTRLAC
+2524 TGKKSLTRLAS
-2535 HMSEYQCLE
+2535 HMAEYQCIE

-2563 YRLAGIEG
+2563 YRIAGVEG

-2577 LTDTQI
+2577 LNDTQI
-2583 KTETFLE
+2583 KTEAFLE

-2604 FEMDERE
+2604 FDMDERE

-2618 QVAREKGYGEDRD
+2618 PIARDKGYPEDRD

-2637 INRVRDN
+2637 VNRARDN

-2653 VGETFRN
+2653 VGDTFRN
-2660 RCRMFPSLVNCCTID
+2660 RCRMFPSLVNCCAID
-2675 WFDEWPRDALLSVS
+2675 WFDEWPREALLSVS
-2689 KRFLEFVDLGTPEI
+2689 KRFLEFVDLGSDDM
-2703 KEKMA
+2703 KEKM
-2708 SLCVD
+2708 STLCVD
-2713 VHTSVSAMASRFYA
+2713 VHTSVSTMAARFYA

-2769 LKLSETNDLVANMQ
+2769 HKLTETNELVAKMQ
-2783 VTLQQLGPELKTKAA
+2783 ITLQQLGPELKQKAA

-2817 KRVVAEE
+2817 KKVVAEE
-2824 EKVVKEQA
+2824 EKVVKLQA
-2832 SQTEAIAREAQ
+2832 EQTEAIAREAQ

-2860 DSLDKKDVAEM
+2860 DSLEKKDVAEM
-2871 KAFAKPPELVVMVL
+2871 KAFAKPPDLVVMVL
-2885 EAVCTLFKV
+2885 EAVCILFKV
-2894 KADWDSSKKLLG
+2894 KPDWDSAKKLLG
-2906 DPQFLRKIQE
+2906 DPQFLKKIQD

-2924 ALAKKLR
+2924 ALAKKLK
-2931 KYIENPN
+2931 KYIENPS
-2938 FTPEAVEKVSKA
+2938 FTPEAVEKVSRA

-2972 PKRRRLLEAQSSL
+2972 PKRKRLTEAQSSL

-2995 TRQLQ
+2995 QRQLQ

-3019 KKVLS
+3019 KRILS
-3024 ERMEQTTKRLERA
+3024 EKMEQTTKRLERA
-3037 SKLTTALADEQIRW
+3037 SKLTTALADEQVRW
-3051 TESVAKLNKQMEEL
+3051 TASVGLLNQQMDEI

-3070 VAAACVAYFG
+3070 IGAACVAYFG
-3080 AFTSGYRR
+3080 AFTSGYRKD
-3088 EMINMWTA
+3088 MIAQWID
-3096 KCVELGVPVSEN
+3096 KCQELGVPVAENFSLSE
-3108 LTLADQLGDPVQVRE
+3108 QLGDPVQTRE

-3130 ADELST
+3130 ADDLST
-3136 ENGILVTRSRRW
+3136 ENGILVTRGRRW

-3162 RNMESG
+3162 RNMEAA
-3168 SDLKIVKLSDPK
+3168 SDLKVVKLSDPK

-3185 ENAVRMGQPVL
+3185 ENAIRMGQPVL
-3196 IEDVGEQLD
+3196 VEDVGEQLD
-3205 PALEPLLLKQT
+3205 PAIEPLLLKQT

-3225 KLGDSL
+3225 KLGDTL

-3239 LYITTKLSNPHYLP
+3239 LYITTKMANPHYLP

-3260 IINFTVTK
+3260 VINFTVTK

-3286 LEEQRNS
+3286 LEEQRNT
-3293 LILSISNDKRQLKE
+3293 LIMSISNDKRQLKD

-3335 SKVTSAA
+3335 SKVTSGA
-3342 ITDRLVQAEQTE
+3342 ITDRLIQAEQTE
-3354 KAINTAREKYRPV
+3354 KAINSAREKYRPV

-3379 DLAEIDGMYQ
+3379 DLAEIDQMYQ

-3400 QCIVDSP
+3400 QCIIDSP
-3407 KGQELSEHVAYL
+3407 KGQELSEHVKFL
-3419 CDDIMMSVFRN
+3419 CDDIMVSVFRN
-3430 VSRGLFEQHKV
+3430 VSRGLFEQHKT
-3441 IFSLMMCV
+3441 IFSFMICI

-3459 DDEWNYMLRGAT
+3459 DDEWNFFLRGAASLT
-3471 TVGGE
+3471 QQIPT
-3476 LPPKPATRWLT
+3476 KPVTRWLT

-3493 VCSLGS
+3493 CCSLS
-3499 TISVFAELA
+3499 AAVPVFAELA
-3508 DHIASHTLD
+3508 DHVSSHTLD
-3517 WEGYIE
+3517 WEAYIE
-3523 ADDPFSYPLPGIPQ
+3523 ADDPFAAAIPGIPS
-3537 DKLSDFQRLL
+3537 DKISDFQRLL
-3547 VVKVLREEM
+3547 LVKVLREEL
-3556 VVGALIAFI
+3556 VVASLLSFI
-3565 RQSIGSP
+3565 RQNIGAS

-3581 RQVYN
+3581 KHVYS
-3586 DMNSTTPL
+3586 DMSSTTPL
-3594 VFVLSS
+3594 VFILSS

-3610 LASMLGFGERL
+3610 LASGMGFSERL

-3636 LLQKAMESGDWLFLQ
+3636 LLQKTVESGDWLFLQ
-3651 NCHLAASWMPKLENK
+3651 NCHLAASWMTKLEAK
-3666 VKEIVTGEVKAHSSF
+3666 VKEISSGEIKAHTTF
-3681 RLFLSSM
+3681 RLYLSSM

-3693 PISVLQESVKVTNE
+3693 PAAVLQESVKVTNE
-3707 PPKGLRANIARSFA
+3707 PPKGLRANLARSFA
-3721 DIPVPLFD
+3721 DIPTNVFD
-3729 QTPPQG
+3729 HSPPQG
-3735 SRFRKL
+3735 ARFRKL
-3741 AFTLCFFNAIIQ
+3741 AFSLCFFNAIIH

-3783 FLSKTNNIPWDAL
+3783 FLTKSNTIPWDAL

-3803 TFGGRVTDDWDRRTM
+3803 TFGGRVTDDWDRRSM
-3818 RTLLNKYYNVEILDD
+3818 RTLLSKYYSVDVLDD
-3833 NYPLSPSG
+3833 GFSLSPSG
-3841 KYVVPADGNLASFRA
+3841 HYTTPADGNLASFRA

-3865 EPSVFGMHENANVS
+3865 DPSVFGMHENANVS
-3879 YQLQETKRLLRT
+3879 YQLQETKRLLKT
-3891 VLEVQPRL
+3891 VLDVQPRL
-3899 VSAGGGKSPEDV
+3899 VSSGVGKSPEDR
-3911 VTEVAQSILA
+3911 VTDVAQSILSRIPELLA
-3921 RLPPPLVVEM
+3921 LDIH
-3931 NPRATSAGKPKSLA
+3931 PRAASAGKPKSVA
-3945 ELMFR
+3945 EVMFQT
-3950 KDEGGRMENSLST
+3950 DDAGRMLNSLST
-3963 VLCQECAR
+3963 VLLQECAR
-3971 FNKLLAV
+3971 FNRLIST
-3978 IKLSLENLVKA
+3978 IKSSLENLVKA

-3998 QLELVFQSLTNNLVP
+3998 QLDLVFQSLLNNEVP
-4013 AAWANVAYPSLKP
+4013 AAWASVAYPSLKP
-4026 LASWVDDLVARINML
+4026 LSSWVDDFLTRVQVLQEWI
-4041 HAWVER
+4041 EK

-4077 IPIDSLRFRF
+4077 IPIDSLKFKFQIQSDESLDR
-4087 AVQTDDAIEDY
+4087 E
-4098 PEGRQLVA
+4098 PA
-4106 AADGTVSLPTDPED
+4106 AGAGVVLEQSGPHASD
-4120 GVLIRGMFIEGARWD
+4120 GVLVRGLFIEGARWD
-4135 RDKERL
+4135 RAKERL

-4147 EMFSTMPQ
+4147 EMYSRMPLI
-4155 VRFIPAVQYTPTK
+4155 RFIPETNYAPTK
-4168 DLYVCPLYK
+4168 DLYVSPLYK

-4188 GQSTNFVCPV
+4188 GHSTNFVCSV
-4198 HIPSDKPADYW
+4198 HLPSDRSADYW
-4209 VTKGVALLMQ
+4209 ITKGVALLMQ